1 MTHRTV
7 IRFFS
12 STLLAG
18 LVLGCGKD
26 TPSATSGPFLNVDP
40 IFAGIDQGG
49 QLQLTATL
57 GGQPTAVTWASSNTA
72 VATVDGTGNVTAV
85 AVGTAAV
92 TATLTSDP
100 SKLRSASITVLAVL
114 GTGLQNGV
122 PVTGLGDANGVT
134 RLYHISVPAGKTS
147 VSFVLCCGT
156 GDADIYVQRATPPTS
171 TVHVAP
177 GCSSPNAGDAGQCS
191 SEGADT
197 NESVTVANPA
207 AGTWYVLVKSFV
219 YSGAT
224 LTATYVP

>member
-7 IRFFS
+7 IRLFS
-12 STLLAG
+12 GTLLAA

-40 IFAGIDQGG
+40 LFAGIDQGG
-49 QLQLTATL
+49 QQQFTASF
-57 GGQPTAVTWASSNTA
+57 GGQPATVTWASSNTA

-85 AVGTAAV
+85 TVGTAAV

-100 SKLRSASITVLAVL
+100 SQIRSASVTVLAVQ

-134 RLYHISVPAGKTS
+134 KLFHITVPAGKTS

-177 GCSSPNAGDAGQCS
+177 GCTSANPGDAGQCS

-207 AGTWYVLVKSFV
+207 AGTWYVLIKSFV

>member
-26 TPSATSGPFLNVDP
+26 TPSATYGPFLNVDP
-40 IFAGIDQGG
+40 IFAGIDQGA
-49 QLQLTATL
+49 QQQLTATF
-57 GGQPTAVTWASSNTA
+57 GGQPATVTWASSNTA

-85 AVGTAAV
+85 AVGTAAA

-100 SKLRSASITVLAVL
+100 SQIRSASITVLAVF
-114 GTGLQNGV
+114 GIGLQNGV
-122 PVTGLGDANGVT
+122 PVTGLGDADGVT
-134 RLYHISVPAGKTS
+134 RLYRIAVPAGKTS
-147 VSFVLCCGT
+147 VSFVLAGGT

-177 GCSSPNAGDAGQCS
+177 GCTSANPNPPSSCS
-191 SEGADT
+191 SEGPDT

-207 AGTWYVLVKSFV
+207 KGTWYVLIKSFV

-224 LTATYVP
+224 LTATYAP

>member
-7 IRFFS
+7 IRLFS
-12 STLLAG
+12 STLLAA
-18 LVLGCGKD
+18 LVFGCGKD
-26 TPSATSGPFLNVDP
+26 TPSATSGPFLTVDP
-40 IFAGIDQGG
+40 PFAGIDQGS

-57 GGQPTAVTWASSNTA
+57 GEQPAAVTWASNKTA
-72 VATVDGTGNVTAV
+72 VATVDGAGLVTGVTA
-85 AVGTAAV
+85 GTAAV

-100 SKLRSASITVLAVL
+100 SQLRSASLTVVAVS
-114 GTGLQNGV
+114 GIGLQNGV
-122 PVTGLGDANGVT
+122 PVTGLGDADGVT
-134 RLYHISVPAGKTS
+134 KLYHLSVPAGKTS

-171 TVHVAP
+171 SVHSAP
-177 GCSSPNAGDAGQCS
+177 GCTAAHPGDAGQCS

-207 AGTWYVLVKSFV
+207 AGTWYVLIKSFV